1 MKVKLNMPFL
11 PWVCYAIG
19 FVFIISGMMKLV
31 VSDFKVTFSQLG
43 IPFPESTLFLLAIL
57 EIACGILIAGRMY
70 IKLAIPPLILVMFG
84 ALYLTKLPILLN
96 QGLLSFLFE
105 ARLDIVMLILLLLIW
120 DRVKEW
126 KTT

>member
-31 VSDFKVTFSQLG
+31 VNDFKVTFSQLG